1 VTNNDRTQRTQP
13 GAKPVE
19 KPGYVEFKAA
29 LLEFMDVLTPAT
41 LVRYLNASRALGGL
55 DPPTRRPAE
64 SVDSPDRSALPSR
77 DGARSRRSR
86 ALEV

>member
-1 VTNNDRTQRTQP
+1 MTARSERNQGPSRSRSQ
-13 GAKPVE
+13 
-19 KPGYVEFKAA
+19 GYVEFKAA